1 MPGLFAITLV
11 HGGAWKA
18 GKPMEAQFDWAG
30 HTGFM
35 DGLVADGFVTL
46 GGPLGDGDE
55 VLLIVRADNAEEIR
69 RRLEWDSWI
78 ANDLLRMVRVVP
90 WTLRLG
96 SLDRA

>member
-11 HGGAWKA
+11 HGRAWKT
-18 GKPMEAQFDWAG
+18 GKPMETQFDWAG
-30 HTGFM
+30 HAGFM
-35 DGLVADGFVTL
+35 DGLVADGFVAL